1 MKLKYFAIIV
11 LLFSFFGL
19 TLTSSVSESPV
30 TDEPGHISTGL
41 LYLKYGDLTFNSGS
55 PLLANILS
63 ALPLYTMS
71 SLTIPM
77 DVQYFQN
84 GYLHSFAK
92 DFFMMNK
99 ARVDQILLLSRLPIM
114 LAGMLLGLVI
124 FIWTKNWYGFFPA
137 LLALGLYVGEPSFL
151 AHAHY
156 ATTDVL
162 FALMFTTTIFFLER
176 YLSQKRNY
184 YLFLFAALFALSQ
197 LVKITAIFLYPLC
210 FLIFAMYSRK
220 ADVLEKIFEATRRVF
235 VLAVFSLLAINSFY
249 GFRDIGLPLSYYL
262 ARDQSIINSQYSM
275 SLIESNLPFGQT
287 KFAAVSKY
295 IYYRL
300 PLPVSYQYVKT
311 LGWVFFRSKIPQP
324 SFLAG
329 RYSTTGWKLYFPVLA
344 VLKMP
349 LGLLLFVFAS
359 LFLALTKTKHIEK
372 KEHAFLIIP
381 VALSTAGLIFSRINT
396 GYRLLLFLLP
406 LSIIFAVRFVF
417 KEKKFSSVMFVVM
430 LVQLIVTVTNFPN
443 FLGYVNLI
451 PVRDKYKY
459 MSDSNLD
466 WGQDVKKLSLY
477 LKDNKI
483 DTIHMNLFGV
493 MDTELYG
500 QHYEEFGPSWI
511 RDWIGK
517 ANGSEDCQ
525 DKGAGLY
532 AVSANQ
538 LSGTFFQTHDCF
550 NWLLNKGKLT
560 NIIGSSIYIFRYD

>member
-1 MKLKYFAIIV
+1 
-11 LLFSFFGL
+11 
-19 TLTSSVSESPV
+19 
-30 TDEPGHISTGL
+30 
-41 LYLKYGDLTFNSGS
+41 
-55 PLLANILS
+55 
-63 ALPLYTMS
+63 
-71 SLTIPM
+71 
-77 DVQYFQN
+77 
-84 GYLHSFAK
+84 
-92 DFFMMNK
+92 
-99 ARVDQILLLSRLPIM
+99 
-114 LAGMLLGLVI
+114 
-124 FIWTKNWYGFFPA
+124 
-137 LLALGLYVGEPSFL
+137 
-151 AHAHY
+151 
-156 ATTDVL
+156 
-162 FALMFTTTIFFLER
+162 
-176 YLSQKRNY
+176 
-184 YLFLFAALFALSQ
+184 
-197 LVKITAIFLYPLC
+197 
-210 FLIFAMYSRK
+210 
-220 ADVLEKIFEATRRVF
+220 
-235 VLAVFSLLAINSFY
+235 
-249 GFRDIGLPLSYYL
+249 
-262 ARDQSIINSQYSM
+262 M

-511 RDWIGK
+511 RDWI
-517 ANGSEDCQ
+517 
-525 DKGAGLY
+525 
-532 AVSANQ
+532 
-538 LSGTFFQTHDCF
+538 
-550 NWLLNKGKLT
+550 
-560 NIIGSSIYIFRYD
+560 